1 MNKRV
6 FCELLTSTHPPQL
19 FDINSCNLLVNPTFL
34 VRTHLKVYPELQS
47 MSFSIPSKAT
57 IVLFFWKGR
66 LSVQFA
72 TAMWDRKPIIETLVR
87 ICWNHHDAFLTPPG
101 FLYNNWFEIMWYI
114 ILVILEAI
122 YSYTIYD
129 YSWCVCVCV
138 CPKLDSYPNLK
149 LGHLGVPFNSTNPA

>member
-1 MNKRV
+1 MDEERWKTIIYYMNKRV

-138 CPKLDSYPNLK
+138 PNSIHIL
-149 LGHLGVPFNSTNPA
+149 T